1 MQKKIFTLLLFLF
14 LSSCGYEAI
23 YSKKNS
29 KNYNFFI
36 SKLNFAG
43 DRDINLR
50 MKERL
55 NNFTFNEK
63 NKNLSFYP
71 II

>member
-1 MQKKIFTLLLFLF
+1 MNLRNLLMRWV
-14 LSSCGYEAI
+14 
-23 YSKKNS
+23 
-29 KNYNFFI
+29 I

-63 NKNLSFYP
+63 NKNV
-71 II
+71 